1 MEVVP
6 KVLQGFWLPPPNTF
20 FNMPSQQL
28 SKMAPHIKLSPNLN
42 AREACTQPADVVDGA
57 EDKPSPAEALRTP
70 DNTAVQN
77 GLNHK
82 LDEEG
87 EKPISSSEPDSS
99 VAPAQPLPLTPAA
112 ETPVTASVLD
122 AEKMSEEPTREP
134 DSALDP
140 AQPALRTLADE
151 PPFIP
156 AAQDDLTTSAEHPA
170 NSTIQNGLNSS
181 LDEAEEQSALSLESA
196 VISPLPAPLTPY
208 PVTSTS
214 VAHIADAANTSN
226 AQQPMLGPEPDCAS
240 VTTPPPPLTPL
251 ADESRV
257 ISAVQD
263 ELIITQQPVRVEESF
278 NTTTEV
284 KKTEIKWLRHKLDMK
299 KSLSLNS
306 EPDSGVAQ
314 LNHSSALPGMVHCFV
329 PGCWEDGLIYPLWLE
344 QGTDGSLRYFSS
356 SDPLSTNDSPALAH
370 VLTSNQPFGQSQAT
384 PLPPPYHL

>member
-1 MEVVP
+1 MLNCFAAEV
-6 KVLQGFWLPPPNTF
+6 LNTISYVATGEISALF
-20 FNMPSQQL
+20 Q
-28 SKMAPHIKLSPNLN
+28 PHIKLSPNLN

-57 EDKPSPAEALRTP
+57 EDKPSPAEGVNKEPDLEEDSETNRETDTAVITPPPTPLTSAAELP

-226 AQQPMLGPEPDCAS
+226 AQQPMLGPEQDCAS

-284 KKTEIKWLRHKLDMK
+284 KKTEMSGFSRFFTWLQK
-299 KSLSLNS
+299 N
-306 EPDSGVAQ
+306 VYCCF
-314 LNHSSALPGMVHCFV
+314 LP
-329 PGCWEDGLIYPLWLE
+329 EDNAE
-344 QGTDGSLRYFSS
+344 TE
-356 SDPLSTNDSPALAH
+356 
-370 VLTSNQPFGQSQAT
+370 
-384 PLPPPYHL
+384 

>member
-1 MEVVP
+1 
-6 KVLQGFWLPPPNTF
+6 
-20 FNMPSQQL
+20 
-28 SKMAPHIKLSPNLN
+28 A
-42 AREACTQPADVVDGA
+42 A
-57 EDKPSPAEALRTP
+57 ELP

-122 AEKMSEEPTREP
+122 AEKMSENPPENQTLPWIQLNQLLGPLQTR
-134 DSALDP
+134 
-140 AQPALRTLADE
+140 

-284 KKTEIKWLRHKLDMK
+284 KKTEMSGFSRFFTWLQK
-299 KSLSLNS
+299 N
-306 EPDSGVAQ
+306 VYCCF
-314 LNHSSALPGMVHCFV
+314 LP
-329 PGCWEDGLIYPLWLE
+329 EDNAE
-344 QGTDGSLRYFSS
+344 TE
-356 SDPLSTNDSPALAH
+356 
-370 VLTSNQPFGQSQAT
+370 
-384 PLPPPYHL
+384 